1 MWFFLVIGGL
11 LSAHLLAQRAG
22 VKVEEGWPCQGPLL
36 RLAVDAAER
45 LLPGLLLFNLPS
57 FISFYFT
64 FYSPSFIIF
73 DIPYYFIVT
82 N

>member
-1 MWFFLVIGGL
+1 M
-11 LSAHLLAQRAG
+11 SAHLLAQRAG

-57 FISFYFT
+57 FISFSFT
-64 FYSPSFIIF
+64 FYSSSFITF
-73 DIPYYFIVT
+73 DIAYVLL
-82 N
+82 NSD

>member
-1 MWFFLVIGGL
+1 VFHVFYFSVVGGL

-45 LLPGLLLFNLPS
+45 LLPG
-57 FISFYFT
+57 
-64 FYSPSFIIF
+64 
-73 DIPYYFIVT
+73 
-82 N
+82 